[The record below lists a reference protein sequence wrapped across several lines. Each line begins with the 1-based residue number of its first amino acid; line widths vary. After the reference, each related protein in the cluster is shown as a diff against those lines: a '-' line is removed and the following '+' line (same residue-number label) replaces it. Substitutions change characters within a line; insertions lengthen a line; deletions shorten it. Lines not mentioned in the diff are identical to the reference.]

1 MIHEC
6 LSEEIVV
13 FIFKKLD
20 YKSMMHAYGVCKTWN
35 KIINTFELLKVK
47 NFCKYNITRYIM
59 LGIGQPIN
67 LWLRD

>member
-1 MIHEC
+1 
-6 LSEEIVV
+6 
-13 FIFKKLD
+13 
-20 YKSMMHAYGVCKTWN
+20 MMHAYGVCKTWN